1 MLYGLYILITLFSL
15 SYLLRW
21 RMFQTR
27 VCFRNDRSVHRLVLH
42 RHDGRSAARRR
53 HDHPHPPSA
62 VHLVRLQCRAPC
74 PALRPKLRLYRSS
87 VSVRFGFYLL
97 VSHKVYDVCTCTL
110 LLLVA
115 IRRILTY
122 YQFVCES
129 WKMFATIITRSFMCV
144 FHPDLCKYAL
154 NRFK

>member
-1 MLYGLYILITLFSL
+1 MAFNPYNIVFTFILAALENVSNA
-15 SYLLRW
+15 
-21 RMFQTR
+21 
-27 VCFRNDRSVHRLVLH
+27 CFRNDRSVHRLVLH

-129 WKMFATIITRSFMCV
+129 
-144 FHPDLCKYAL
+144 
-154 NRFK
+154 